1 MFETKDPNINIDLHG
16 LEHKG
21 SNKLTLKLTVSRVSE
36 KNVITSYSIHYTK
49 LYDKLTLK
57 LTVSRVSEKNAHAF
71 KKNSKF
77 WLGKD
82 TNA

>member
-36 KNVITSYSIHYTK
+36 KN
-49 LYDKLTLK
+49 
-57 LTVSRVSEKNAHAF
+57 AHAF